1 MGRLF
6 IIGLLLAGL
15 VLFSGCAKA
24 PSAGK
29 SDAMGLIDMEKAMA
43 AHFLYPTWQ
52 KAVSN
57 ERATQRLKENHIDMA
72 KAQATLIGQMQ
83 ELGEAGRVG
92 VARADY
98 AVRMSEAQ
106 LLAREKLD
114 VQRRKEKAR
123 IDAQLSMKVA
133 AIEEEYRLPLF
144 NLRMRIESIK
154 PLPRSQQA
162 SAEEKEGLSLELE
175 RLEAQREQKI
185 AAVASEGIE
194 LLIAAMSVYEAQAD
208 QRLDEYSEQLRKEF
222 SALEDSRQAV
232 SDARLAAIPETFSKT
247 VVSLDKQLT
256 EQRLLSEKIYNR
268 IFDDVHSQVAKL
280 AVQNKFTVVLRN
292 IRVNVK
298 AVDITDQVIANLP
311 QK

>member
-72 KAQATLIGQMQ
+72 QAQATLIGQMQ

-106 LLAREKLD
+106 LLEREKLD

-162 SAEEKEGLSLELE
+162 STEEKERLSLELE
-175 RLEAQREQKI
+175 RLNAQREQKI
-185 AAVASEGIE
+185 AAVAGEGIE

-222 SALEDSRQAV
+222 SALEYSRQAV

-311 QK
+311 QN